1 MRRSTVPLGD
11 LNTHLR
17 GYGAQLERDY
27 SNGKRH
33 VYFSRSL
40 DQWIVVRK
48 KGKNAELEFTKE
60 CPCSSE
66 N

>member
-1 MRRSTVPLGD
+1 MRRSKVPLGE

-17 GYGAQLERDY
+17 GYSARLERDY
-27 SNGKRH
+27 SNGSRH
-33 VYFSRSL
+33 VYFSGPL
-40 DQWIVVRK
+40 DMWIVVRK
-48 KGKNAELEFTKE
+48 KGKNAEMEFTKE